1 MNIVDKIWALIVE
14 MDNATKPKPT
24 LAKTVGLYP
33 QTRTILRHLEKR
45 GSISPMEA
53 LMAYGC
59 TRLAARIHEL
69 REAGFE
75 IGTTMR
81 TDAAGHRYARYKLTD
96 VSQKAA

>member
-1 MNIVDKIWALIVE
+1 MVS
-14 MDNATKPKPT
+14 KPKTQRPSIAT
-24 LAKTVGLYP
+24 TVGLYP

-69 REAGFE
+69 REAGFD
-75 IGTTMR
+75 ISTDLR
-81 TDAAGHRYARYKLTD
+81 TDQAGHRYARYRMTA
-96 VSQKAA
+96 VNTQKAA